1 MSVIKIL
8 DVNQFAKGLAPVT
21 TTEIKTR
28 SGEFNDNGLF
38 SEEIFG
44 AEGSLDRSKQFSYI
58 NLSTQIIHPTLFR
71 HIIRLERKLELWFST
86 EKSFSIAGDGSIV
99 EDEDGVAGIA
109 AFIKEFPKIKWRG
122 GSTQREEF
130 IKGLEQSYKAGTLF
144 IDKIPVL
151 PPDVRPYFEDEAGQQ
166 TLDELNTVYINILRK
181 SFQIKSAGS
190 SGQFFDL
197 LNWGLQISV
206 NNHDTFVKTKISKKQ
221 GLIRGNML
229 GKRIDYS
236 GRAVITPGPQ
246 LDVNQIGVP
255 LRMAVMLFQPFLLHY
270 LLFSKKYPFK
280 EELEKEVQSYI
291 ESELTVD
298 SLQRIFIAIKANDE
312 IPKKLYQ
319 LIFDATEMVMK
330 GRVVIAK
337 RDPALHDGSLRAFY
351 PTLSNRNTIE
361 ICTLQVGGFNADFD
375 GDQMAL
381 YHPITDEAQAE
392 VREKMMR
399 MSGSKNTKSVN
410 ISISKEMIVG
420 LYMMT
425 KNVPLNNSPISI
437 TAEDLEKATD
447 PYIAVK
453 FRGNTTT
460 MGKAIFNNAFPKD
473 FRFINDVVNKKII
486 NNLIPEILEKYGD
499 EITIKIFSKIEKI
512 SFKFA
517 TIMAPSLSLDMFE
530 MPDSIGRIKE
540 RLKTATPDEAFKLLD
555 EGEAIMK
562 KTLEGTTL
570 YDLVDSGS
578 SKGWDQPKQI
588 MIAKGVIADPKGN
601 VLDPIS
607 GSFTDGLSTEEFF
620 EASSGSRKGMADRA
634 LNTADTGYFTRQLV
648 YLLNSVEVDPV
659 LKDCKT
665 KRTIDIRLDKDMMT
679 RLTGRYIIVNGKL
692 EKFDAKDF
700 KVGQSIQLRTPIYCE
715 SPKICH
721 TCYGDLIKKIKTPY
735 VGVLAGSSIG
745 ERGTQ
750 LIMQTFHTGG
760 AATLAQHDVL
770 QEIIDNDP
778 LANLER

>member
-1 MSVIKIL
+1 
-8 DVNQFAKGLAPVT
+8 
-21 TTEIKTR
+21 
-28 SGEFNDNGLF
+28 
-38 SEEIFG
+38 
-44 AEGSLDRSKQFSYI
+44 
-58 NLSTQIIHPTLFR
+58 
-71 HIIRLERKLELWFST
+71 
-86 EKSFSIAGDGSIV
+86 
-99 EDEDGVAGIA
+99 
-109 AFIKEFPKIKWRG
+109 
-122 GSTQREEF
+122 
-130 IKGLEQSYKAGTLF
+130 
-144 IDKIPVL
+144 
-151 PPDVRPYFEDEAGQQ
+151 
-166 TLDELNTVYINILRK
+166 
-181 SFQIKSAGS
+181 
-190 SGQFFDL
+190 